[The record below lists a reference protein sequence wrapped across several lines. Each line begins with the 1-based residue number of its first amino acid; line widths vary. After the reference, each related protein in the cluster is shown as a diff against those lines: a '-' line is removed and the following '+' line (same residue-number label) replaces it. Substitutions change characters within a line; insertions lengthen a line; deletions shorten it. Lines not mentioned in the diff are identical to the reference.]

1 MPYYFNNIMFPYP
14 NMQQLNLDW
23 IMQRVGETP
32 TVINLPATSSA
43 RSPTV
48 ITLPAISSAAD
59 VLGIIDDN
67 IDDIPIGF
75 SLLALG
81 NPAIDTASKCAMLI
95 MIKQDSTHFNYFGT
109 CTGAGTIRGIRNG
122 LATGQDYAPGPFPFV
137 PPTP

>member
-32 TVINLPATSSA
+32 TVINLPAA
-43 RSPTV
+43 SPYT
-48 ITLPAISSAAD
+48 A

-67 IDDIPIGF
+67 IDDIPVGF

-81 NPAIDTASKCAMLI
+81 NPATDPISSCGMLI
-95 MIKQDSTHFNYFGT
+95 MIKQDNTHFNYFGT
-109 CTGAGTIRGIRNG
+109 CTCAGFVRGIRE
-122 LATGQDYAPGPFPFV
+122 GQNSNSVYSPGPLPI

>member
-32 TVINLPATSSA
+32 TVINLPA
-43 RSPTV
+43 
-48 ITLPAISSAAD
+48 ISSAAD
-59 VLGIIDDN
+59 ILGIIDDN
-67 IDDIPIGF
+67 IDDIPAGF

-81 NPAIDTASKCAMLI
+81 NPAIDTTNKCAMLI

-109 CTGAGTIRGIRNG
+109 CTGAGTIRGVRNG
-122 LATGQDYAPGPFPFV
+122 LATGQDYSPGPFPIV

>member
-32 TVINLPATSSA
+32 TVINLPA
-43 RSPTV
+43 
-48 ITLPAISSAAD
+48 AANTEILD
-59 VLGIIDDN
+59 IIDDN

-81 NPAIDTASKCAMLI
+81 NPAIDPIVKCGMFI
-95 MIKQDSTHFNYFGT
+95 MIKQDATHFNYFGT
-109 CTGAGTIRGIRNG
+109 CASGAFLRGVREGANIG
-122 LATGQDYAPGPFPFV
+122 ETYAPNPVPL

>member
-1 MPYYFNNIMFPYP
+1 MQYYFNNIMFPYP

-32 TVINLPATSSA
+32 TVINLPA
-43 RSPTV
+43 
-48 ITLPAISSAAD
+48 ISSASD

-67 IDDIPIGF
+67 IDDIPAGF

-81 NPAIDTASKCAMLI
+81 NPAIDTDIKCAMLI

-109 CTGAGTIRGIRNG
+109 CTGAGMVKGRRNG
-122 LATGQDYAPGPFPFV
+122 LAIGQDYTPGPFPIV

>member
-32 TVINLPATSSA
+32 TVINLPA
-43 RSPTV
+43 
-48 ITLPAISSAAD
+48 ISSAAD

-67 IDDIPIGF
+67 IDDIPVGF

-95 MIKQDSTHFNYFGT
+95 MTKQDSTHFNYFGT
-109 CTGAGTIRGIRNG
+109 CTGAGTIRGARSG
-122 LATGQDYAPGPFPFV
+122 LAKNQDYAPGPYPFV

>member
-32 TVINLPATSSA
+32 TVINLPA
-43 RSPTV
+43 
-48 ITLPAISSAAD
+48 ISSAAD

-67 IDDIPIGF
+67 IDDIPVGF

-81 NPAIDTASKCAMLI
+81 NPAIDTDIHCAMLI
-95 MIKQDSTHFNYFGT
+95 MIKQDNTHFNYFGT
-109 CTGAGTIRGIRNG
+109 CTGAGTIRGRRNG
-122 LATGQDYAPGPFPFV
+122 LATGQDYAPGPFPGV

>member
-32 TVINLPATSSA
+32 TVINLPA
-43 RSPTV
+43 
-48 ITLPAISSAAD
+48 ISSAAD

-67 IDDIPIGF
+67 IADIPAGF

-81 NPAIDTASKCAMLI
+81 NPAIDTDRKCAMLI

-109 CTGAGTIRGIRNG
+109 CTGAGTIRGARAG
-122 LATGQDYAPGPFPFV
+122 LATGQDYSPGPFPFV

>member
-32 TVINLPATSSA
+32 TVIN
-43 RSPTV
+43 
-48 ITLPAISSAAD
+48 LPAISSAAD

>member
-32 TVINLPATSSA
+32 TVINLPAA
-43 RSPTV
+43 SP
-48 ITLPAISSAAD
+48 ITA

-67 IDDIPIGF
+67 IDDIPVGF
-75 SLLALG
+75 SLLSLG
-81 NPAIDTASKCAMLI
+81 NPAIDPIGSCGMLI
-95 MIKQDSTHFNYFGT
+95 MIKQDNTHFNFFGT
-109 CTGAGTIRGIRNG
+109 HSSGAFLRGIRV
-122 LATGQDYAPGPFPFV
+122 GQNANSIYTSGPQPI

>member
-1 MPYYFNNIMFPYP
+1 MSYYFNNIQFPYP

-32 TVINLPATSSA
+32 TVINLPA
-43 RSPTV
+43 
-48 ITLPAISSAAD
+48 ISSAAD

-67 IDDIPIGF
+67 IDDIPAGF

-81 NPAIDTASKCAMLI
+81 NPAIDTTSKCAMLI

-109 CTGAGTIRGIRNG
+109 CTGAGTIRGVRNG
-122 LATGQDYAPGPFPFV
+122 LATGQDYSPGPFPFV